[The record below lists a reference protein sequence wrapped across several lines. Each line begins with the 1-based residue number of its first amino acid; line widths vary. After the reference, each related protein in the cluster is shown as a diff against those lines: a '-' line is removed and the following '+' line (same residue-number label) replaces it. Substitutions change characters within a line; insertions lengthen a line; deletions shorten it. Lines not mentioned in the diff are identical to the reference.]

1 MAKKYVYLFKEGN
14 ANMRELLG
22 GKGANLAEMT
32 NLGMPVPQGF
42 TVTTEACTRYYT
54 DGKVIGD
61 DIVEQIY
68 AALAETEK
76 VAGKKFGDDKDPF
89 LVSVR
94 SGARASMPGMMDTI
108 LNLGLTDVSVV
119 GLANLTNNPHFAYDA
134 YRRFIAMFSDVVM
147 EIPKNEF
154 EAVLDEFKEKKGV
167 KYDRDLSADDL
178 KEVVVRFKEIYKK
191 HMGVDFPQ
199 DPKVQLME
207 AVKAVFRSWDNPR
220 AIYYRRM
227 NDIPG
232 DWGTAVNV
240 QSMVFGNLG
249 ETSGTGVAFTRNPS
263 TGEKK
268 LYGEYL
274 LNAQGEDVV
283 AGIRTPEPISH
294 LQEQMPDVYQQF
306 VDIATK
312 LEAHYRDMQDME
324 YTIERGKLY
333 MLQTR
338 NGKRTAAA
346 ALKIAVDLVDEGVL
360 SEEEAVLK
368 VEPKQLDTLL
378 HPNFDAA
385 AVKKAPVI
393 AKGLPASPGA
403 ATGGIYFT
411 ADEAAE
417 HGKNKEKVILV
428 RRETT
433 PEDIEGMDFSQGILT
448 VFGGMTSHAAVVARG
463 MGRAAVVGCG
473 ALKIDEEAKTLTVGD
488 KVYHEGDFISLDG
501 STGNVYDGQIAT
513 VEASISGEFA
523 RFMGWADAARRLR
536 VRTNADTPRDTKQAV
551 KFGAEGIGLC
561 RTEHMF
567 FEADRI
573 AAVREMILA
582 DTKEQREKA
591 LAKILPM
598 QQGDFEAMYKALEGK
613 PMTVRYLDPP
623 LHEFVPHVD
632 MKEEIDELAKNL
644 GITSEEV
651 IHKINALHESNPM
664 MGHRGCRLAVT
675 YPEIAEMQTRAVLQA
690 AIDVTRECGYNI
702 VPEIMIPLVGSKKEL
717 AFVKSIVDETAKK
730 VFEEQGMT
738 LEYHVG
744 TMIEIPRAAVTADE
758 IAEEEEFFSFGTNAL
773 TQMTFGFS
781 RDDAGKFLGA
791 YYDNKIFESDP
802 FARLDTDGVGKLVQ
816 MAAKLGRQTRPNLK
830 LGICGE
836 HGGDPSSVMF
846 CHKVGLNYVS
856 CSPFRVPIAR
866 LAAAHAAILEKMG
879 K

>member
-240 QSMVFGNLG
+240 QSMVFGNMG

-368 VEPKQLDTLL
+368 VEPK
-378 HPNFDAA
+378 
-385 AVKKAPVI
+385 
-393 AKGLPASPGA
+393 
-403 ATGGIYFT
+403 
-411 ADEAAE
+411 
-417 HGKNKEKVILV
+417 
-428 RRETT
+428 
-433 PEDIEGMDFSQGILT
+433 
-448 VFGGMTSHAAVVARG
+448 
-463 MGRAAVVGCG
+463 
-473 ALKIDEEAKTLTVGD
+473 
-488 KVYHEGDFISLDG
+488 
-501 STGNVYDGQIAT
+501 
-513 VEASISGEFA
+513 
-523 RFMGWADAARRLR
+523 RLR
-536 VRTNADTPRDTKQAV
+536 TS
-551 KFGAEGIGLC
+551 
-561 RTEHMF
+561 
-567 FEADRI
+567 
-573 AAVREMILA
+573 
-582 DTKEQREKA
+582 KA
-591 LAKILPM
+591 W
-598 QQGDFEAMYKALEGK
+598 
-613 PMTVRYLDPP
+613 
-623 LHEFVPHVD
+623 
-632 MKEEIDELAKNL
+632 
-644 GITSEEV
+644 TS
-651 IHKINALHESNPM
+651 L
-664 MGHRGCRLAVT
+664 
-675 YPEIAEMQTRAVLQA
+675 RA
-690 AIDVTRECGYNI
+690 
-702 VPEIMIPLVGSKKEL
+702 S
-717 AFVKSIVDETAKK
+717 
-730 VFEEQGMT
+730 
-738 LEYHVG
+738 
-744 TMIEIPRAAVTADE
+744 
-758 IAEEEEFFSFGTNAL
+758 
-773 TQMTFGFS
+773 
-781 RDDAGKFLGA
+781 
-791 YYDNKIFESDP
+791 
-802 FARLDTDGVGKLVQ
+802 
-816 MAAKLGRQTRPNLK
+816 
-830 LGICGE
+830 
-836 HGGDPSSVMF
+836 
-846 CHKVGLNYVS
+846 
-856 CSPFRVPIAR
+856 
-866 LAAAHAAILEKMG
+866 
-879 K
+879 